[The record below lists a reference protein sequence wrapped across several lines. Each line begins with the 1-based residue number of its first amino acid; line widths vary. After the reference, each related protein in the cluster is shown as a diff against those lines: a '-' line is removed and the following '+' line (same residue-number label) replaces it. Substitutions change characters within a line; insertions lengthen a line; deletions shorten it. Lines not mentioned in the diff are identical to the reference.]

1 MGQNSN
7 YYLLRYTRTD
17 IQGKASYSDLI
28 VTKISFING
37 KEELLRLNEFKPVLI
52 GSNFPQ
58 NIEHIAKMAE
68 HSSVTEC
75 DSIYTI

>member
-28 VTKISFING
+28 VTKISFIDG
-37 KEELLRLNEFKPVLI
+37 REELLRLNEFKPVLI
-52 GSNFPQ
+52 ASNFPQ

-68 HSSVTEC
+68 HSPVTAC
-75 DSIYTI
+75 DTI